1 MSWLGVARMR
11 NRFDRT
17 GFQAQALA
25 PILWSVIA
33 LFAGGCV
40 ELQNALRDIMP
51 DGSGSGFPSGD
62 GSDGG
67 DEGQDD
73 GTLTATLA
81 VSERFPNAADE
92 ITLSC
97 QADGG
102 VSPLSFDFEPADRLT
117 FVDHTRGQARF
128 IVDQADM
135 GASLSFACTATDSA
149 GTTVRSEPVIVQP
162 TMPPPPGESTSP
174 LPG

>member
-1 MSWLGVARMR
+1 MSWLGVNWMR
-11 NRFDRT
+11 HRFDRA
-17 GFQAQALA
+17 GFHTRVPATIAWMVA
-25 PILWSVIA
+25 A

-40 ELQNALRDIMP
+40 ELQNALLDIMP
-51 DGSGSGFPSGD
+51 DGPGSGFPSGD
-62 GSDGG
+62 GSDSG

-73 GTLTATLA
+73 GTLAVTLS
-81 VSERFPNAADE
+81 VSERFPAAADE

-102 VSPLSFDFEPADRLT
+102 VSPLSFDFEPAGRLT

-128 IVDQADM
+128 IVDQTDV
-135 GASLSFACTATDSA
+135 GTSLSFACIATDAA
-149 GTTVRSEPVIVQP
+149 GTTVRSGPVIVQP
-162 TMPPPPGESTSP
+162 TMPPPPGESTFP